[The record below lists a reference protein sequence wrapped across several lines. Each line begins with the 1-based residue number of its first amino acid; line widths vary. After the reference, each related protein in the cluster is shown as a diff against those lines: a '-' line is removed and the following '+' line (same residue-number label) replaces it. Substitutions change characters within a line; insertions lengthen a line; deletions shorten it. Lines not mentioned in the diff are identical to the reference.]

1 MRARDRSRCSS
12 RLFPKGC
19 RSLQQ
24 SREVPPDG
32 AVKQHRSIARQL
44 DVLRRRAIHDVL
56 YAEFRCE
63 IIRSAQFF
71 LILIFG
77 RVFGGSFGIDGAGG
91 NAAGEGCCCGS
102 SSQRKKKGGFI
113 LHDGRV

>member
-1 MRARDRSRCSS
+1 MECS
-12 RLFPKGC
+12 
-19 RSLQQ
+19 
-24 SREVPPDG
+24 PDS

-56 YAEFRCE
+56 HAEFRCE
-63 IIRSAQFF
+63 IIRSAQFW

-77 RVFGGSFGIDGAGG
+77 RVLGGSFGIDGAGR
-91 NAAGEGCCCGS
+91 NTAGEGCGGGYR
-102 SSQRKKKGGFI
+102 SQRKKEGGFI

>member
-12 RLFPKGC
+12 RLFPKGY
-19 RSLQQ
+19 RSLQH
-24 SREVPPDG
+24 SRGVPPDG

-91 NAAGEGCCCGS
+91 NAAGEGCCGGS

>member
-1 MRARDRSRCSS
+1 MTEADVPVGCSRKDAAPCNI
-12 RLFPKGC
+12 PVEC
-19 RSLQQ
+19 
-24 SREVPPDG
+24 PPDG

-56 YAEFRCE
+56 NTEFRCE

-77 RVFGGSFGIDGAGG
+77 CVFGGSFGIDGAGG
-91 NAAGEGCCCGS
+91 NAAGEGCCGGS